1 MHSSSLPALRKNWAV
16 LYYGGGTND
25 LQSSIRHAWQQ
36 MQGEALPQN
45 VDLFVQ
51 HFDSEGHRQEAHF
64 EGGGEQVL
72 LPRSEHPV
80 NSGAGETYRDFL
92 LAGMKRFP
100 ASHYLVIVGSHGAGA
115 DGVVVDEVAGDTL
128 SLQELRAGTSSA
140 QAANHGKPIDM
151 VLFDA
156 CQMGAAETAISLE
169 GTTETMVA
177 SLDNV
182 GNSGFHLP
190 TILREAS
197 KADDSRSLARSLVG
211 NREDQQMRSFRTL
224 AAVDL
229 RDLKPFRSAL
239 KDWSEKVSRLDP
251 EGIEVVRGLVED
263 ARRNSNAPETQAAF
277 DSIAEDLLAQ
287 YPVDLGLLDTWLDGT
302 RPGQGLALSP
312 FLKGVLESPDL
323 CRDQPQL
330 VESAKALLEAHDQ
343 ILVAQRTD
351 SEEVGGLT
359 LHVPLRNEL
368 GPLYAQDDGPM
379 PEIAEA
385 GWESAYDA
393 IVPEGE
399 CIPRKMTWLENE
411 LGPMIPKRPV
421 REIVT

>member
-1 MHSSSLPALRKNWAV
+1 M
-16 LYYGGGTND
+16 
-25 LQSSIRHAWQQ
+25 
-36 MQGEALPQN
+36 
-45 VDLFVQ
+45 
-51 HFDSEGHRQEAHF
+51 
-64 EGGGEQVL
+64 
-72 LPRSEHPV
+72 
-80 NSGAGETYRDFL
+80 
-92 LAGMKRFP
+92 
-100 ASHYLVIVGSHGAGA
+100 
-115 DGVVVDEVAGDTL
+115 
-128 SLQELRAGTSSA
+128 
-140 QAANHGKPIDM
+140 
-151 VLFDA
+151 
-156 CQMGAAETAISLE
+156 
-169 GTTETMVA
+169 
-177 SLDNV
+177 
-182 GNSGFHLP
+182 
-190 TILREAS
+190 
-197 KADDSRSLARSLVG
+197 
-211 NREDQQMRSFRTL
+211 
-224 AAVDL
+224 
-229 RDLKPFRSAL
+229 
-239 KDWSEKVSRLDP
+239 
-251 EGIEVVRGLVED
+251 
-263 ARRNSNAPETQAAF
+263 
-277 DSIAEDLLAQ
+277 
-287 YPVDLGLLDTWLDGT
+287 DTWLDGT